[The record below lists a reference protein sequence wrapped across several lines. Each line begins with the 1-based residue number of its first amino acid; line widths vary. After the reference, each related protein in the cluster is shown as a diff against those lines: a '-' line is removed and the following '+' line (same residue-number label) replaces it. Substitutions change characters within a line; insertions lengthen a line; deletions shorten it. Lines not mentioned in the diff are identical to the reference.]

1 MIDQIQPSKLLFIDI
16 ETCGSYATLEEL
28 EDKNSVLHNLWN
40 KMGDSYFRRHY
51 PEDERMSDGE
61 LFKKYSGLL
70 PEFGR
75 VVCVSAGFITGEER
89 KIQSFTK
96 GGEEDILKETVNLLN
111 RVNKLGFSLCGH
123 NIKTFDLPYL
133 GKRMLINKI
142 KPSPIMP
149 SYNTKPWEIKALDTK
164 ELWNF
169 GSYKGLSALH
179 LVCSV
184 LGLDTPKDGKVDGSN
199 IHKSYYMDNNISEI
213 KEYCEKDVN
222 ALMDIVSHVKSL

>member
-28 EDKNSVLHNLWN
+28 EDKNNVLNNLWN

-89 KIQSFTK
+89 KYNHLPK
-96 GGEEDILKETVNLLN
+96 EE
-111 RVNKLGFSLCGH
+111 R
-123 NIKTFDLPYL
+123 KTF
-133 GKRMLINKI
+133 
-142 KPSPIMP
+142 
-149 SYNTKPWEIKALDTK
+149 
-164 ELWNF
+164 
-169 GSYKGLSALH
+169 
-179 LVCSV
+179 
-184 LGLDTPKDGKVDGSN
+184 
-199 IHKSYYMDNNISEI
+199 
-213 KEYCEKDVN
+213 
-222 ALMDIVSHVKSL
+222 

>member
-1 MIDQIQPSKLLFIDI
+1 MKVIIWIEKDQITNLLKGESVEYWEREPGMFEKTIPSSNRFRLHIKNYKMIDQIQPSKLLFIDI

-28 EDKNSVLHNLWN
+28 EDKNNVLNNLWN

-149 SYNTKPWEIKALDTK
+149 SYNTKPWE
-164 ELWNF
+164 N
-169 GSYKGLSALH
+169 
-179 LVCSV
+179 
-184 LGLDTPKDGKVDGSN
+184 
-199 IHKSYYMDNNISEI
+199 KSFR
-213 KEYCEKDVN
+213 
-222 ALMDIVSHVKSL
+222 H